1 MCIMCMLES
10 NEPQKQDVQ
19 GCKRVEFQLGSM
31 APFEPSL
38 STYLFIYLFI
48 EGIVG
53 IRGENK
59 CANIL

>member
-1 MCIMCMLES
+1 MY
-10 NEPQKQDVQ
+10 KDVN
-19 GCKRVEFQLGSM
+19 GLEFQLGSM